1 MCTSSVSAASPKAT
15 SSTRLRCFEPCGNRP
30 RATIYHARCMK
41 QIAQWAL
48 DTAAQRGATY
58 ADARIVDERNRA
70 LTTKN
75 GRVGGAYD
83 SESLGIGV
91 RVIAN
96 GAWGFAAV
104 DDLSRA
110 AVEAAGAKAVAIAKA
125 SATVRS
131 QELRI
136 APERPAIADWSSPC
150 DVDPFSPSMADNIE
164 LLLAI

>member
-1 MCTSSVSAASPKAT
+1 
-15 SSTRLRCFEPCGNRP
+15 
-30 RATIYHARCMK
+30 MK

-48 DTAAQRGATY
+48 DTAAHRGATY

-75 GRVGGAYD
+75 GKVGGAYD
-83 SESLGIGV
+83 SESLGVGI

-104 DDLSRA
+104 DDLSRP
-110 AVEAAGAKAVAIAKA
+110 AVEAAAAKAVEIAKA
-125 SATVRS
+125 SATVKS

-136 APERPAIADWSSPC
+136 APEKPSVADWASPSQ
-150 DVDPFSPSMADNIE
+150 VDPFTTSMAENSE
-164 LLLAI
+164 MLLAIDRELKAVQG